1 MAQETGSFTNLCMMN
16 SKPNPAPK
24 VGDGATILGWT
35 DRHPATVVFVSEN
48 GKTIHLQE
56 DDAKRTDSNGMSE
69 CQSYLFVPNPK
80 APVQIARLTPKGWK
94 IVKGSRVLVGHREKY
109 HDFSF

>member
-1 MAQETGSFTNLCMMN
+1 MEYGSLNNMLMANN
-16 SKPNPAPK
+16 KANPTPK

-35 DRHPATVVFVSEN
+35 DRHPATVVWVSES
-48 GKTIHLQE
+48 GKTIHIQE

-69 CQSYLFVPNPK
+69 CQSYLFSPNPK
-80 APVQIARLTPKGWK
+80 APVQVARLTPKGWK
-94 IVKGSRVLVGHREKY
+94 IVKGSRLLVGHREKY

>member
-1 MAQETGSFTNLCMMN
+1 MEHGSLNNMLMAN
-16 SKPNPAPK
+16 SKPNKTPA

-35 DRHPATVVFVSEN
+35 DRHPATVIEVSPS
-48 GKTIHLQE
+48 GKTIRIQE
-56 DDAKRTDSNGMSE
+56 DDAERTDSNGMSE
-69 CQSYLFVPNPK
+69 IQSYKFKANPK
-80 APVQIARLTPKGWK
+80 GAIHEVRLTKKGWK

>member
-1 MAQETGSFTNLCMMN
+1 MAQETGSLVNLCMMN
-16 SKPNPAPK
+16 SKPNPTPK

-35 DRHPATVVFVSEN
+35 DRHPATVVFVSPS

-56 DDAKRTDSNGMSE
+56 DDYKRTDSNGMSE
-69 CQSYLFVPNPK
+69 CQSYLFTPNPK
-80 APVQIARLTPKGWK
+80 APVQVARLTPKGWK
-94 IVKGSRVLVGHREKY
+94 IVKGSRVSVGRREKY

>member
-1 MAQETGSFTNLCMMN
+1 MAREFGSLNNMLMANTRNVTT
-16 SKPNPAPK
+16 PK

-35 DRHPATVVFVSEN
+35 DRHPATVVWVSEN

-80 APVQIARLTPKGWK
+80 AAVQVARLTPKGWK
-94 IVKGSRVLVGHREKY
+94 IVKGSRVRVGSREKY